1 MDKTAFAKQ
10 VKDALLHLYDHVYL
24 QERPLAELLARSA
37 ECTGRG
43 RSLHRALLETIEA
56 LRPGS
61 DAPISSAAWRP
72 YRVLFLRYVEAL
84 VSKQISEQL
93 AISPRQVRREHSR
106 GVDMVIDL
114 LWQRCHGPSEITA
127 ASGPDQGSLLDAAVA
142 RLSRAPADNA
152 TPVAETLNGAIA
164 VVSRLAETR
173 NVRFDAQVADR
184 LPLCRMDR
192 VVLRQIFLIV
202 LTEILRCQPPS
213 VVDVCVVESSTGLKV
228 TFVGIADLAEIAA
241 QVAVA
246 GRLVVARHMLELQG
260 GSLTIMEQEPPI
272 LTLHLPARSAVRV
285 LVVDDDTDMV
295 RLFQRYL
302 GDGNFE
308 VLTASSAEEALR
320 LAAEQLPQAIT
331 LDVMMP
337 DRDGWEVL
345 QLLKNSPRT
354 QDIPVVVC
362 SVLRE
367 RELALSLGASEF
379 VAKPVTQLAFLVAL
393 SRCGVPAEGGAH
405 LSPPADSASTRPPT
419 DRLGA

>member
-213 VVDVCVVESSTGLKV
+213 VVDVCVVESSAGLKV

-260 GSLTIMEQEPPI
+260 GSLTIMEQEPRFSPCI
-272 LTLHLPARSAVRV
+272 CLRGSAVR
-285 LVVDDDTDMV
+285 
-295 RLFQRYL
+295 
-302 GDGNFE
+302 
-308 VLTASSAEEALR
+308 A
-320 LAAEQLPQAIT
+320 
-331 LDVMMP
+331 
-337 DRDGWEVL
+337 
-345 QLLKNSPRT
+345 
-354 QDIPVVVC
+354 C
-362 SVLRE
+362 SL
-367 RELALSLGASEF
+367 
-379 VAKPVTQLAFLVAL
+379 
-393 SRCGVPAEGGAH
+393 
-405 LSPPADSASTRPPT
+405 
-419 DRLGA
+419 